1 MRQGLTVPDLD
12 RPMSGSEGAPVYIA
26 AQFGNVQVLRLL
38 LEAQANVYTAL
49 PPKAVR
55 ILCQHGADRNRA
67 RTDNGTTPLYRA
79 VQMHHSEGVGMLIKP

>member
-1 MRQGLTVPDLD
+1 
-12 RPMSGSEGAPVYIA
+12 MSGSERAPVYIA

-38 LEAQANVYTAL
+38 LEAQANVDTAL